1 MASSSGTLTS
11 RILIF
16 SGLAFFLL
24 VLIGP
29 VITNMD
35 GQNGTDS
42 GSLLRQVGYILT
54 FGLLVFAV
62 LREGHGTWALK
73 VPLPIGIALAWCW
86 ISLAWAINFDVALQ
100 RVVLTTISVWFAFI
114 LVRGGGYERSLEVL
128 RLVLVIALVA
138 NYLTVWL
145 DPSFGIHLSYDV
157 TALYG
162 NWRGMMG
169 HKNFAGAVAA
179 ITILLF
185 VFGPGRLHLAVRLTI
200 IAAATY
206 FLYKTQSKTS
216 GGMVVIALIAGWIFL
231 RFDRTIRR
239 FAIPLLMVLSA
250 AMLFLDSI
258 FFSATSY
265 DQILNPK
272 AFTGRGLI
280 WGTLLRYAQ
289 DNWLLGTGFGS
300 FWNVGF
306 ESPVYTYGTGFV
318 REISVGHNGYL
329 DLLVTI
335 GAPGLALALIATVIV
350 PTVRLLTSAVSARRG
365 ALAVALLVFCVGH
378 NCTESSL
385 FERDSFVGVMMMIAV
400 AYAYGWYARD
410 ERKGQSSAGG
420 QDVFAALRKRTK
432 TVTQI

>member
-1 MASSSGTLTS
+1 MAFRTDTLNS

-42 GSLLRQVGYILT
+42 GSLLRQIGYVLT

-62 LREGHGTWALK
+62 LREGLGTWALR

-128 RLVLVIALVA
+128 RLVLVIALVG

-145 DPSFGIHLSYDV
+145 DPPFGMHLSYDV
-157 TALYG
+157 TAIYG

-169 HKNFAGAVAA
+169 HKNFAGAAAA

-185 VFGPGRLHLAVRLTI
+185 VFGPGKLHPAVRFAI

-216 GGMVVIALIAGWIFL
+216 GGMVAIALIAGWIFL
-231 RFDRTIRR
+231 RFDRSIRR

-258 FFSATSY
+258 FFSAMSY

-280 WGTLLRYAQ
+280 WGALLRYAQ
-289 DNWLLGTGFGS
+289 DHWLLGTGFGS
-300 FWNVGF
+300 FWNIGF
-306 ESPVYTYGTGFV
+306 ESPVYTYATGFV

-335 GAPGLALALIATVIV
+335 GAPGLALALIAAVIM
-350 PTVRLLTSAVSARRG
+350 PTVKLLTSKMSSRRG
-365 ALAVALLVFCVGH
+365 ALTVALLVFCVGH

-400 AYAYGWYARD
+400 AYAYGWYAR
-410 ERKGQSSAGG
+410 EEQKGQSAGG
-420 QDVFAALRKRTK
+420 QDVFAALRRRTK
-432 TVTQI
+432 ALTEI

>member
-1 MASSSGTLTS
+1 MVSRSDTLNS

-16 SGLAFFLL
+16 SGLAFFFL

-35 GQNGTDS
+35 GQNGTES

-62 LREGHGTWALK
+62 WREGHGTWALRM
-73 VPLPIGIALAWCW
+73 PLPIVIALAWCW
-86 ISLAWAINFDVALQ
+86 LSLAWAINIEIALQ

-114 LVRGGGYERSLEVL
+114 LVRGGGYQRSLEVL
-128 RLVLVIALVA
+128 RAVLVLALVV
-138 NYLTVWL
+138 NYLIVWL
-145 DPSFGIHLSYDV
+145 YPQFGMHLSQD
-157 TALYG
+157 TTTLYG
-162 NWRGMMG
+162 SWRGMMG

-185 VFGPGRLHLAVRLTI
+185 VFSPGTFRPAVRFVI
-200 IAAATY
+200 IAASTY
-206 FLYKTQSKTS
+206 FLYNTQSKTS
-216 GGMVVIALIAGWIFL
+216 GGMVVMALIAGWVFL
-231 RFDRTIRR
+231 RFDWSIRR

-250 AMLFLDSI
+250 AMLFIDSI
-258 FFSATSY
+258 FFSASY
-265 DQILNPK
+265 DQILSPR

-280 WGTLLRYAQ
+280 WSTLLRYAQ

-318 REISVGHNGYL
+318 RDISVGHNGYL

-350 PTVRLLTSAVSARRG
+350 PTMKLLASTMPARRG
-365 ALAVALLVFCVGH
+365 ALTVALLVFCVGH

-385 FERDSFVGVMMMIAV
+385 FERDSFVGVIMMIAV
-400 AYAYGWYARD
+400 AYAQSWYARD
-410 ERKGQSSAGG
+410 EQKGPSTGG

-432 TVTQI
+432 TVTHI